1 MLEDLSIGKILLIVL
16 VILLFFGPKKIP
28 DIAQSLGKG
37 IREFKKAMRDVSDEI
52 QKPVNE
58 EPKNQSAPPKMIQNS
73 SPQNSRTDSS
83 TGSQPQSGQSTTETK
98 S

>member
-1 MLEDLSIGKILLIVL
+1 MLEDLSIGKIILILL
-16 VILLFFGPKKIP
+16 VIVIFFGPKRIP
-28 DIAQSLGKG
+28 DIAQSIGKG

-58 EPKNQSAPPKMIQNS
+58 EPKTRPAAPKMVEPSAQQSAG
-73 SPQNSRTDSS
+73 TDS
-83 TGSQPQSGQSTTETK
+83 QSTTEPK